1 VKPHQPF
8 FRSAGPI
15 LLLIQ
20 FFVITGASFG
30 QNVAG
35 FLLAKSQNF
44 HQSSSSPPVADPTA
58 PFQFG
63 SLIMMGT
70 ANISSATATFTG
82 TASPRMYTPVGNGDF
97 SILDTFT
104 TQAQLDGAY
113 GSGNYTLSIVT
124 DAGTFSRTIF
134 LFPFS
139 YPTTPMLTVP
149 AGDWQSGV
157 LSVNAAADYNLTWNT
172 FSNAN
177 PIDLIELIV
186 GTSTFG
192 PFPATQT
199 SYLLPA
205 GTLQPGTSY
214 TCGVGF
220 ARVAGTTGGDT
231 NIGPGYAALVKTD
244 GFTIQTQTPT
254 LAITSAAS
262 RKTHGAAGSFDVALA
277 LSGTPGLECRSGGTN
292 GTHTFVITF
301 TNQIVSGDA
310 AVSSGVGTVAGP
322 PTFSGNTMTVDLTG
336 VANAQSVTVTL
347 SNVIDQFTQTLPNTD
362 ITAAFLVG
370 DTNGNRVVNAADV
383 SQTKSQL
390 GQSVTGVNFRTD
402 INANGTINAA
412 DEAIVKA
419 NSGTSLPP

>member
-1 VKPHQPF
+1 MISRCSHSRFARAAFPLIVVVLSA
-8 FRSAGPI
+8 SAG
-15 LLLIQ
+15 L
-20 FFVITGASFG
+20 S

-44 HQSSSSPPVADPTA
+44 DQSSSAPPVADPTA

-70 ANISSATATFTG
+70 ANISSATVTFTG
-82 TASPRMYTPVGNGDF
+82 TASPRMYTPAGNGDF

-104 TQAQLDGAY
+104 TQAQLDAAY
-113 GSGNYTLSIVT
+113 GSGNYTLNIVT

-149 AGDWQSGV
+149 SGNWQSGV
-157 LSVNAAADYNLTWNT
+157 LSVNAAADYNLTWNN

-186 GTSTFG
+186 GDSMFG

-220 ARVAGTTGGDT
+220 IRVAGTAGGDT

-244 GFTIQTQTPT
+244 RFTIQTQTPA
-254 LAITSAAS
+254 LAITSAVS
-262 RKTHGAAGSFDVALA
+262 RKVHGVAGSFDVALP
-277 LSGTPGLECRSGGTN
+277 LSGAPGIECRSGGSN
-292 GTHTFVITF
+292 GNHTLLITF
-301 TNQIVSGDA
+301 TNQVVSGDA
-310 AVSSGVGTVAGP
+310 AVSGGVGTVAGP

-336 VANAQSVTVTL
+336 VANAQLVTVTL
-347 SNVIDQFTQTLPNTD
+347 SNVIDQFSQTLPNTA
-362 ITAAFLVG
+362 ITAALLVG
-370 DTNGNRVVNAADV
+370 DTNSNGVVNASDV

-390 GQSVTGVNFRTD
+390 GQTVTSANFRTD

-412 DEAIVKA
+412 DDAIVKA